1 MPETSRSNA
10 DWRAERTGF
19 AINGESHACVVE
31 SLVSLWMLQNLRKSR
46 VDPPV
51 LYPFST
57 PHPYNIVGSSK
68 SGTLRVDDFVDL
80 FQFALM
86 NNIDE
91 SVFHSAKKGLT
102 LSQIGVVAL
111 TG

>member
-10 DWRAERTGF
+10 DSRAERTGF

-80 FQFALM
+80 FQVVGGSFSSLL
-86 NNIDE
+86 
-91 SVFHSAKKGLT
+91 VVLLT
-102 LSQIGVVAL
+102 IP
-111 TG
+111 

>member
-1 MPETSRSNA
+1 MLSKKIVMLEKLAFSSHQRA
-10 DWRAERTGF
+10 DIVF
-19 AINGESHACVVE
+19 
-31 SLVSLWMLQNLRKSR
+31 SLLIRCCLPNW
-46 VDPPV
+46 
-51 LYPFST
+51 
-57 PHPYNIVGSSK
+57 SS
-68 SGTLRVDDFVDL
+68 
-80 FQFALM
+80 QFALM